1 LDAQFAII
9 NEVFLSKNF
18 NKKQELSEE
27 IKDLITEPYIHIEEK
42 FRRGFDYPNTCNFI
56 LISNHEDCMNIADD
70 ERRYYVVK
78 LQKN

>member
-1 LDAQFAII
+1 MIGKFNSWIIGAQFAVI

-42 FRRGFDYPNTCNFI
+42 FRRGNLTIPTLVI
-56 LISNHEDCMNIADD
+56 LF
-70 ERRYYVVK
+70 
-78 LQKN
+78 